1 MTDLTYEQEL
11 MQEDDLPV
19 TPGKAATLLFY
30 IIIGTLTLL
39 LIWASF
45 AELDEVT
52 RGGGRVIPSQ
62 QLQVIQ
68 NLEGGIVEDVLVAQ
82 GDQVEAGQILMR
94 LDTTQ
99 FNAAYTS
106 GQETFNALSAKV
118 ARLSAEA
125 ALKEPTFDQAL
136 EATAPGVVATERA
149 LYRARVAELNS
160 SVNVKQSI
168 LTQRQRALS
177 EAKVAAATARESEI
191 LAKQEVDML
200 APLVEKGIEPRIELL
215 RAQQRE
221 ATAEGDIRIATL
233 AAERAEAALKEVE
246 YELEAIREGFKA
258 ETVAALTEAQA
269 QLTEA
274 RAALPALQDRVTR
287 TEVRAPIAATVNTL
301 NVSTIG
307 AVVQPGETMIELV
320 PLGDTLL
327 VEAFVDPKDI
337 AFLRPGQDAR
347 VTLTAYD
354 FSIYGALEGKLETI
368 SADAIEQE
376 DGQRL
381 YRITVRTQKDTI
393 ETDGVALPI
402 IPGMVAEVSVLGG
415 KRTIMDYILSP
426 IIDISERALQEG

>member
-136 EATAPGVVATERA
+136 EATAPDVVSTERA

-168 LTQRQRALS
+168 L
-177 EAKVAAATARESEI
+177 
-191 LAKQEVDML
+191 
-200 APLVEKGIEPRIELL
+200 
-215 RAQQRE
+215 
-221 ATAEGDIRIATL
+221 
-233 AAERAEAALKEVE
+233 
-246 YELEAIREGFKA
+246 
-258 ETVAALTEAQA
+258 
-269 QLTEA
+269 
-274 RAALPALQDRVTR
+274 
-287 TEVRAPIAATVNTL
+287 
-301 NVSTIG
+301 
-307 AVVQPGETMIELV
+307 
-320 PLGDTLL
+320 
-327 VEAFVDPKDI
+327 
-337 AFLRPGQDAR
+337 
-347 VTLTAYD
+347 
-354 FSIYGALEGKLETI
+354 
-368 SADAIEQE
+368 
-376 DGQRL
+376 
-381 YRITVRTQKDTI
+381 
-393 ETDGVALPI
+393 
-402 IPGMVAEVSVLGG
+402 
-415 KRTIMDYILSP
+415 
-426 IIDISERALQEG
+426 